1 MATKQVQGN
10 SDSNATAA
18 RLASLGPECGRSIQI
33 ISNRID
39 GLMSGEIVRNVE
51 ILADSH
57 PTDARMILLST
68 ADLLTKLEDSGNRTK
83 VAYQIRPETPP
94 TYASYKMFFLSQ
106 MVTDTVATPRL
117 MKEVL
122 GALKGLDSSEKDKA
136 MLADNIFHSI
146 LQIQRGYGLTVT
158 VSRNEITSESIR
170 QIGAVTKA
178 HLMDREAQERTGL
191 YSIARYPPLIF
202 NRGNGMETF
211 SVEYAKA
218 TINNNGISRTIDD
231 FKDPMLQ
238 VSASWNLIRL
248 DKYMTQMKLTDAT
261 KKSVMRRVATHAS
274 TSMERNEQEAEKGM
288 WLMASIAKTQNNAAL
303 QTANLL
309 WGSLKKNASMEVIA
323 RYFTRILTYETN
335 PNGLNEILSVLKDSN
350 DQERAAYDIKARLE
364 S

>member
-158 VSRNEITSESIR
+158 VQPQRDHQREHKADRRGDKGAPDGQGGTGKDRALQHSEVPAADIQQGQR
-170 QIGAVTKA
+170 
-178 HLMDREAQERTGL
+178 H
-191 YSIARYPPLIF
+191 
-202 NRGNGMETF
+202 GNLLG
-211 SVEYAKA
+211 EYAKA

-288 WLMASIAKTQNNAAL
+288 WLMASIAKTQNNQAL

-309 WGSLKKNASMEVIA
+309 WGSFE
-323 RYFTRILTYETN
+323 E
-335 PNGLNEILSVLKDSN
+335 
-350 DQERAAYDIKARLE
+350 ERVDGGHSALLH
-364 S
+364 